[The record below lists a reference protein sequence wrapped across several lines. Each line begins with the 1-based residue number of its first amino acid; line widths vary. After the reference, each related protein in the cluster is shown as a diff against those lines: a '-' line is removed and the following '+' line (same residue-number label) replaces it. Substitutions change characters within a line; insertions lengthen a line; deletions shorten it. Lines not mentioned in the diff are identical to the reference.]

1 MKSGRRYQRGYSL
14 MLELVLGMSL
24 VLVVLLAIFQ
34 LFPVGEKAVDLA
46 DRTTHAHSIAR
57 RLMNEELEKEY
68 DEIKDF
74 SGEERIASHTTR
86 RGQPI
91 STDFSYD
98 IKVSE
103 NTALKM
109 KDIVVTVHWHSGGA
123 DQKRDAFVRLQSAR
137 GQLW

>member
-1 MKSGRRYQRGYSL
+1 
-14 MLELVLGMSL
+14 MLELLLGMSL
-24 VLVVLLAIFQ
+24 ILVVLLAIFQ

-57 RLMNEELEKEY
+57 RLMNEQLEKKY
-68 DEIKDF
+68 DEIKNDQG
-74 SGEERIASHTTR
+74 SETIASHTTR
-86 RGQPI
+86 RGQTI

-98 IKVSE
+98 IKVNE

-109 KDIVVTVHWHSGGA
+109 KDIIVTVHWHSGGA
-123 DQKRDAFVRLQSAR
+123 EQKRDAFVRLQSAR